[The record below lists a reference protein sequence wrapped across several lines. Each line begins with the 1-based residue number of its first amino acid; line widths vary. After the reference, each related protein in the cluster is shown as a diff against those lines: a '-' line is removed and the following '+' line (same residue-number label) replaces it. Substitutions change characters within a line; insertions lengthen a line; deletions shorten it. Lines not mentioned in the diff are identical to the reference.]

1 MSASDLGGGAGSG
14 RTTAAKENAADDR
27 ERATANGAE
36 MSPQDGSYLPA
47 VESKMSRRW
56 FKEVTLV
63 LSASRRSASAQM
75 ARRSLKIICLPYLH
89 PS

>member
-63 LSASRRSASAQM
+63 LSASRLLASGFVAQ
-75 ARRSLKIICLPYLH
+75 RSL
-89 PS
+89 

>member
-14 RTTAAKENAADDR
+14 RAAPLQKKNAADDR
-27 ERATANGAE
+27 ESATANGAE

-63 LSASRRSASAQM
+63 LSASRLPASGFV
-75 ARRSLKIICLPYLH
+75 ARRSL
-89 PS
+89 

>member
-27 ERATANGAE
+27 ARATANGAE

-63 LSASRRSASAQM
+63 LSASRLLASGFV
-75 ARRSLKIICLPYLH
+75 ARRSL
-89 PS
+89 